1 MISNFDKSNTNRNSE
16 LQRDLEAAFAAV
28 ALKHNID
35 INIGSGSYNAAQLT
49 VRLVMRTKNVDIA
62 NRANSFSMRRLGLPE
77 NAIGR
82 SFLYKNV
89 LYTVKGINT
98 KKRKYPVETTKQDGS
113 IVNFTAPTIANLLAN
128 IGQGG

>member
-1 MISNFDKSNTNRNSE
+1 MINNFDKSNTNRNSE

-28 ALKHNID
+28 AQKHNID
-35 INIGSGSYNAAQLT
+35 IHIGSGTYNAAQLS
-49 VRLVMRTKNVDIA
+49 VKLVMRTKNVDIA
-62 NRANSFSMRRLGLPE
+62 NNANNFGLRRLGLPE

-89 LYTVKGINT
+89 LHTVKGINL
-98 KKRKYPVETTKQDGS
+98 KKRKYPVETTKPDGQ
-113 IVNFTAPTIANLLAN
+113 IVNFTAGTIANILVG